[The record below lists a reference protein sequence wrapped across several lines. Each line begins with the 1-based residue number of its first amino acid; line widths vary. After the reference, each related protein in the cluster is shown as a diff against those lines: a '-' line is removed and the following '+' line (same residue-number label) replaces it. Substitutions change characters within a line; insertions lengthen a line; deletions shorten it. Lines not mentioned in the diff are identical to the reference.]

1 MLISGLLITLSAN
14 AHSHR
19 SVIETLRLRPEIEVG
34 QLFQQWLPVVV
45 ETADDAA
52 TRELH
57 DWIQAQRGV
66 EYVDVVSVDFD
77 DEEILPQEELCP

>member
-1 MLISGLLITLSAN
+1 MLISGLLITLN
-14 AHSHR
+14 ADARSHR
-19 SVIETLRLRPEIEVG
+19 SVIETLHSRPEIGLG

-77 DEEILPQEELCP
+77 PEENLSQEEFRP